1 MADKNLI
8 ELTEADFE
16 TEVLG
21 ADVPVMVDFW
31 APWCGPCRMLGPVI
45 EELASEYE
53 GKAKIC
59 KINTDDAAEK
69 SAQYRI
75 ASIPTLLFFK
85 DGELKKQLMG
95 LQSKEELKKQ
105 LDALL

>member
-1 MADKNLI
+1 MEI
-8 ELTEADFE
+8 HLTDQNFAK
-16 TEVLG
+16 EVLEYKG
-21 ADVPVMVDFW
+21 VALVDFW

-45 EELASEYE
+45 EELAKEYD

-59 KINTDDAAEK
+59 KINTDEAAEI

-75 ASIPTLLFFK
+75 ASIPTILIFK
-85 DGELKKQLMG
+85 DGQPKAQLIG

-105 LDALL
+105 LDANL